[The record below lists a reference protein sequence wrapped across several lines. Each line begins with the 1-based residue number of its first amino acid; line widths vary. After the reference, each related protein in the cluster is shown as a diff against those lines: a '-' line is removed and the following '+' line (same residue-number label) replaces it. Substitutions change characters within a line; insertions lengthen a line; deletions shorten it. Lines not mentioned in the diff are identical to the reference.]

1 VEHKRGLLKTRT
13 GRLLVAL
20 LVAVVLPVMLS
31 ACGPAFRFR
40 PAGLLAA
47 GDVEVGGGMGS
58 GASLE
63 NGEFGGAELQAFVR
77 WTPEKAPRLELSHR
91 FWTYTLISMG
101 WAPEFRIQVVKGPF
115 DLTIDFGGIFGLCW
129 TLECGQ
135 DIEEHPLAGALGFDV
150 GLSVGGRF
158 GGEKAAALYFSP
170 HYQMAWT
177 VIDPNWPG
185 RMLLH
190 FPVGVDI
197 PLGNPHISLRP
208 EFVFT
213 LQIRGN
219 DLPPLKRMG
228 GGIALAINGPSPKK
242 AKRLKKE
249 RKAAKAAAEEEAAK
263 EAAAKEAA
271 DAAAADAAAKEAA
284 DAAAKVAEDEEK
296 IDASDL
302 EGGDQAAEGGAA
314 EGGATEGEASEEKQP
329 E

>member
-1 VEHKRGLLKTRT
+1 MEHTRGLLRTRT
-13 GRLLVAL
+13 GRLLCAL

-47 GDVEVGGGMGS
+47 GDVEVGGGVGS
-58 GASLE
+58 GARLE

-101 WAPEFRIQVVKGPF
+101 WAPEFRIQAVKGPF

-135 DIEEHPLAGALGFDV
+135 DIDEHPVGAAIGFDV
-150 GLSVGGRF
+150 GLSVGKRF

-228 GGIALAINGPSPKK
+228 GGIALAVNGPSPKK

-249 RKAAKAAAEEEAAK
+249 RKAAEAAAKEEAAKEEAAK

-271 DAAAADAAAKEAA
+271 AKEAAAKEEAAKEAAAKEAA
-284 DAAAKVAEDEEK
+284 AKEAAAKEAAAEDSK
-296 IDASDL
+296 
-302 EGGDQAAEGGAA
+302 AE
-314 EGGATEGEASEEKQP
+314 
-329 E
+329 